1 MKRNPERFN
10 ALWTPMST
18 FMSTRELKKKVE
30 SYYVV
35 KRKSKLEPKD
45 KNKRV
50 IIVIDDLHLH
60 DNYRDNLVDFI
71 RTWTA
76 SHGYFDM

>member
-1 MKRNPERFN
+1 
-10 ALWTPMST
+10 MST